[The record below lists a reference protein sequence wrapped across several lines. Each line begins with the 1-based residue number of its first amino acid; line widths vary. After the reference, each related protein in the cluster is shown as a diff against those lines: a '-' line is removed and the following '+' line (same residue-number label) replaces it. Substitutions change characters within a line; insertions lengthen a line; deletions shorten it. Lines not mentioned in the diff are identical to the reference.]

1 MPSVDAARAPETSPG
16 LETVDAACPLCGAR
30 PTEPHASGPD
40 YDYATSGNTVWTFR
54 RCATCG
60 IVSLDPRPKDTEL
73 PRIYPG
79 NYYAY
84 DFTENPSLGHRVKT
98 LLDRRAVRSY
108 LKHARGGSGNVLDVG
123 CGDGR
128 LLTLFGECGIPAGK
142 LHGMEL
148 DQRAVDRARARGL
161 QVVRGRFEDVS
172 YGDGFFSLA
181 VLQQVIEHVPDPRG
195 FVRRLHR
202 VLAPGGAA
210 VIETPNVASWDHA
223 VFRRSYWGGYHIP
236 RHFFLFD
243 RRSLARLLEQEGF
256 DVVEAR
262 CLPSPMFWI
271 QSVSHAMAEHGAPRF
286 LRRVF
291 DPYKPLL
298 PALALFTGLD
308 VLGAP
313 FGVTSNM
320 RVVGIRR

>member
-1 MPSVDAARAPETSPG
+1 MPSDDGVAASADSFD
-16 LETVDAACPLCGAR
+16 LETVDAACPLCRKR

-40 YDYATSGNTVWTFR
+40 YDYATSGKTVWTYR
-54 RCATCG
+54 RCLTCG
-60 IVSLDPRPKDTEL
+60 IVSLDPRPSEREL

-79 NYYAY
+79 HYYGY
-84 DFTENPSLGHRVKT
+84 DFTDSPSLGHRVKT
-98 LLDRRAVRSY
+98 LIDRRAASAY
-108 LKHARGGSGNVLDVG
+108 LKHARGGPGNVLDVG

-128 LLTLFGECGIPAGK
+128 LLRIFGEYGIRPDR

-148 DQRAVDRARARGL
+148 DQRAVDRAQARGL

-172 YGDGFFSLA
+172 YPEGFFSLA
-181 VLQQVIEHVPDPRG
+181 VLQQVIEHVPDPRE

-210 VIETPNVASWDHA
+210 VIETPNLASWDHA
-223 VFRRSYWGGYHIP
+223 LFRKSYWGGYHIP

-243 RRSLARLLEQEGF
+243 RRSLARLLDEEGF
-256 DVVEAR
+256 DIVEAR

-271 QSVSHAMAEHGAPRF
+271 QSVFHAMAEHRAPRL

-291 DPYKPLL
+291 DPYRPLL

-308 VLGAP
+308 LLGAP

-320 RVVGIRR
+320 RIVAVRR

>member
-1 MPSVDAARAPETSPG
+1 MPSGEPALVPQHSPS
-16 LETVDAACPLCGAR
+16 LETVEAACPLCGRR
-30 PTEPHASGPD
+30 PTELHASGPD
-40 YDYATSGNTVWTFR
+40 YDYATSGDTVWTFR
-54 RCATCG
+54 RCAACG
-60 IVSLDPRPKDTEL
+60 IVSLDPRPKETEL

-98 LLDRRAVRSY
+98 LLDRRAVRAY
-108 LKHARGGSGNVLDVG
+108 LRHVRGGPGNVLDVG

-128 LLTLFGECGIPAGK
+128 LLRIFGECGIPPEK
-142 LHGMEL
+142 LYGMEL
-148 DQRAVDRARARGL
+148 DQQAVDRARARGL
-161 QVVRGRFEDVS
+161 QVVRGRFEDVA
-172 YGDGFFSLA
+172 YADGFFSLA

-210 VIETPNVASWDHA
+210 VVETPNVASWDHA
-223 VFRRSYWGGYHIP
+223 VFRKSYWGGYHIP

-243 RRSLARLLEQEGF
+243 RPSLSRLLDEEGF

-271 QSVSHAMAEHGAPRF
+271 QSVSHAMAEHGAPGL

-291 DPYKPLL
+291 DPYRPLL
-298 PALALFTGLD
+298 PALALFTVLD

>member
-1 MPSVDAARAPETSPG
+1 MALRDPRRTKETSTG
-16 LETVDAACPLCGAR
+16 LETVEAACPLCGKR

-40 YDYATSGNTVWTFR
+40 YDYATSGDRVWTFR
-54 RCATCG
+54 RCAACG
-60 IVSLDPRPKDTEL
+60 IVLLDPRPSEKEL
-73 PRIYPG
+73 PRIYPS

-98 LLDRRAVRSY
+98 WLDRRAVRSY
-108 LKHARGGSGNVLDVG
+108 LEHARGGPGNVLDVG

-128 LLTLFGECGIPAGK
+128 LLRIFGDCGIPAGK
-142 LHGMEL
+142 LYGMEL
-148 DQRAVDRARARGL
+148 DERAVERARAQGL
-161 QVVRGRFEDVS
+161 QVARGRFEDVP
-172 YGDGFFSLA
+172 YEDGFFSLA
-181 VLQQVIEHVPDPRG
+181 VLQQVIEHVADPRG
-195 FVRRLHR
+195 FVKKLHR

-223 VFRRSYWGGYHIP
+223 AFRRSYWGGYHIP
-236 RHFFLFD
+236 RHFCLFD
-243 RRSLARLLEQEGF
+243 RRSLTRLLNEEGF

-271 QSVSHAMAEHGAPRF
+271 QSVHHAMAEHGAPRF

-291 DPYKPLL
+291 DPYQPLL

-313 FGVTSNM
+313 LGVTSNM
-320 RVVGIRR
+320 RVVGVKR